1 MTVEEEEEEE
11 EYKEKE
17 EEEDDN
23 KEQKRDYLSLK
34 FKYFLAF
41 NEQFSSYMI
50 CLCVNKYFKMPE
62 YSHLQVLA
70 NPMNIVIPI
79 NLSFTL
85 RFERK

>member
-1 MTVEEEEEEE
+1 
-11 EYKEKE
+11 
-17 EEEDDN
+17 
-23 KEQKRDYLSLK
+23 
-34 FKYFLAF
+34 
-41 NEQFSSYMI
+41 MI

-85 RFERK
+85 FNLLSFLRESRMFELTILLSLSDSIRHF